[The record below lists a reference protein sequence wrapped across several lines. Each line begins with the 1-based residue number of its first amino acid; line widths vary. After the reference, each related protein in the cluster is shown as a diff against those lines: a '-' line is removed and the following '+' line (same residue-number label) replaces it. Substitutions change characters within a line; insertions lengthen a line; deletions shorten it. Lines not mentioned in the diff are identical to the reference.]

1 MFTFHIG
8 LSPFLFELLKI
19 TVEKSTLIFNT
30 YFAEKISVA
39 VPTVIFHF
47 GKYVSL
53 ERQLFSAK
61 KYVLKKQQ
69 LFLLGW
75 KQKKPFHRKRSETAF
90 ERFKYAETSCVPLY
104 VSEYST
110 AFFAMSIKICTFS
123 QNTLYH
129 YVL

>member
-75 KQKKPFHRKRSETAF
+75 KQKSRSTVREVKQLLSVLSMQKQAVFLSMFQSIAQPFLQ
-90 ERFKYAETSCVPLY
+90 C
-104 VSEYST
+104 
-110 AFFAMSIKICTFS
+110 
-123 QNTLYH
+123 Q
-129 YVL
+129 